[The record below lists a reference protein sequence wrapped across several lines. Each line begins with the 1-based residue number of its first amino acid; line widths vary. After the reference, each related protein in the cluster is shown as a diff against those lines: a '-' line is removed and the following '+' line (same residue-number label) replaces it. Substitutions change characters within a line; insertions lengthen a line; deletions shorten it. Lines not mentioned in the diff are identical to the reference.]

1 MQYRTLG
8 RTGVQVSSLA
18 LGTMNFGGFG
28 NISEAETTPMVRRAL
43 DAGVNL
49 IDTADAYS
57 GGVSEELVGKA
68 LKGVDRDSVVLATKF
83 RLPVGDISR
92 LGESKGPDVMNRQG
106 GSRRWIVKAVEDSLR
121 RLGTDHIDL
130 YQMHRPD
137 PATDIEESLA
147 ALTDLQRAGKILYV
161 GSSTFSAAE
170 MVEAQWT
177 SERRSLARF
186 VAEQPPYSILV
197 RGIEADVLPTARKY
211 GMGVL
216 TWSPLASGFLSGK
229 YRPGAEAR
237 QSHRDRLAAGRPMPP
252 ATAYDALKREAAE
265 KLYTL
270 AEEHGMSLIEM
281 SLAFAAGHPGVTSVI
296 IGPRTLEHLETQ
308 LPVGDRVLPGE
319 LLDRI
324 DEIVV
329 PGNTVKPGDAHAVVP
344 ALEKANRRR

>member
-18 LGTMNFGGFG
+18 LGTMNFGSFG
-28 NISEAETTPMVRRAL
+28 NTAEAETTAMVRRAL

-68 LKGVDRDSVVLATKF
+68 LKGVDRDAVVLATKF
-83 RLPVGDISR
+83 RLPVGDITR
-92 LGESKGPDVMNRQG
+92 VGESKGPEVMNRQG

-137 PATDIEESLA
+137 PATDIEESLS
-147 ALTDLQRAGKILYV
+147 ALTDLRRAGKILYI

-170 MVEAQWT
+170 VVEAQWM
-177 SERRSLARF
+177 SERRGLARF

-197 RGIEADVLPTARKY
+197 RGIEADVLPVARKY

-229 YRPGAEAR
+229 YRPGGVAE

-252 ATAYDALKREAAE
+252 ATADDIRKREAAE
-265 KLYTL
+265 RLYVL

-281 SLAFAAGHPGVTSVI
+281 SLAFVTSHPAVTSAL
-296 IGPRTLEHLETQ
+296 IGPRTMEQ
-308 LPVGDRVLPGE
+308 LDAQLACADRVLSTE
-319 LLDRI
+319 VLDRI
-324 DEIVV
+324 DEIAA
-329 PGNTVKPGDAHAVVP
+329 PGRTIRPADAHAVNP
-344 ALEKANRRR
+344 ALEAPNRRR